1 MMGNELAGGKDHDN
15 TAINAETGDK
25 PAVKTSSGD
34 KTPNEPAIKSE
45 TGDNTGDKIQVILN
59 YIAKNGEVKTSDIM
73 QVFGLKSSQSRYYLS
88 TLVEQGRIEACG
100 SNKNRT
106 YKAI

>member
-1 MMGNELAGGKDHDN
+1 MAGKDHNN
-15 TAINAETGDK
+15 TAINSKTGDK
-25 PAVKTSSGD
+25 PAINIRSGD
-34 KTPNEPAIKSE
+34 KTPNAPAIKSE
-45 TGDNTGDKIQVILN
+45 TGDNAGDKMQVILD
-59 YIAKNGEVKTSDIM
+59 YIANNGEVKTSDIM
-73 QVFGLKSSQSRYYLS
+73 QAFGLKSSQSRYYLS